1 MRLTFPEP
9 DNSDLAKKEEN
20 SQNDEIFPELFAVV

>member
-9 DNSDLAKKEEN
+9 DNSDLAQKEEDR
-20 SQNDEIFPELFAVV
+20 QNNEILPELFAVV